1 MVKRWVWIFGIVI
14 SLLFAIFCYLLY
26 AVWGGKF
33 YFEARKSISHLPLDQ
48 KAVAE
53 NIFDSKGN
61 YMYSGIYMGVFDD
74 WLKGVWIW
82 GQKGPRFFRSD
93 EFTAYSYFQICTP
106 ENLEN
111 LNKSGAITPRRDV
124 DSEIRVWADKVKV
137 GDFVAI
143 QLATPEHG
151 GNLGGLR
158 EALANDWWV
167 FNSAIPIDKQ
177 CKN

>member
-1 MVKRWVWIFGIVI
+1 MVKRWVLFFGII
-14 SLLFAIFCYLLY
+14 ILLSFATFCYLLY
-26 AVWGGKF
+26 AVWGGKY
-33 YFEARKSISHLPLDQ
+33 YFEARRSINRLPLDQ

-53 NIFDSKGN
+53 NIFNSKGD
-61 YMYSGIYMGVFDD
+61 YVYSGIYMGVFDVYP
-74 WLKGVWIW
+74 KGVWVW
-82 GQKGPRFFRSD
+82 GQKGFRFFRSD
-93 EFTAYSYFQICTP
+93 EFTVYSYFQICTP

-111 LNKSGAITPRRDV
+111 LNKDESIIPRRDV
-124 DSEIRVWADKVKV
+124 DSEITVWADKVKI

-151 GNLGGLR
+151 GNLGKLR
-158 EALANDWWV
+158 EALANDWWI